1 MAIRADKSGLDV
13 LLEVL
18 VLLEVEVE
26 LASSQALQVLPQEPG
41 EVAVE
46 VREVV
51 QQLQRV
57 EVGPVEFQ

>member
-1 MAIRADKSGLDV
+1 MVSSTDKAGLDV

-57 EVGPVEFQ
+57 EIGPVELQ